1 MFQRWCFSLFSNYF
15 KITASNQSYCTR
27 SISNDLVFKRLYN
40 TIRYG
45 NKSVFNSTVSTWN
58 HLTIF
63 HVPNLFIL
71 SPKDWNHL
79 FLIFFL
85 KAMKNSLC
93 VFTIIVHIYVINIY
107 LYVYVYVY
115 VYIYIY
121 TYIYIFIY
129 LYIHVKYIFT
139 CTSFSCL
146 HKNVC
151 IEYMVCMVICKNV

>member
-45 NKSVFNSTVSTWN
+45 NISVFNSTVSNWN

-63 HVPNLFIL
+63 HVHNLFIL

-129 LYIHVKYIFT
+129 LSIHVKYIFT